1 MTVTFQSGVSQ
12 ITRDFDAGT
21 TLSQALE
28 VVRPALNVGTV
39 SAVANGATLDMNMPI
54 DGINHIQLHAQSH
67 SKAV

>member
-1 MTVTFQSGVSQ
+1 MTVTFQSGVAQ

-21 TLSQALE
+21 TLGQALE

-39 SAVANGATLDMNMPI
+39 SAVSNGVEIGQGDAI
-54 DGINHIQLHAQSH
+54 DGFNHIQLHAQSH

>member
-1 MTVTFQSGVSQ
+1 MTVTFQSGVAQ

-21 TLSQALE
+21 TLGQALE

-39 SAVANGATLDMNMPI
+39 SAVSNGVQIGNDDSI
-54 DGINHIQLHAQSH
+54 DGFNTIQLHAQSH